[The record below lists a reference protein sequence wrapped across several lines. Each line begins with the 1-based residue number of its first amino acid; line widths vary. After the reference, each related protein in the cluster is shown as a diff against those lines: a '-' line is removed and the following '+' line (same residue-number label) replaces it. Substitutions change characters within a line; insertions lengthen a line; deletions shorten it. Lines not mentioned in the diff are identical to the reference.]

1 MTGAESRKHSKRV
14 FWGRIKSKITLPQVL
29 TGYCPCCGQY
39 FQYPS
44 NWYNLTRSC
53 SVKRFK
59 IVRQNTAYVEDSSNW
74 FYGCKGCAEE
84 NEAYW
89 KSMWDDY
96 YGGRL

>member
-39 FQYPS
+39 FQYP
-44 NWYNLTRSC
+44 
-53 SVKRFK
+53 K